1 MSRIRTFIS
10 VTAAAAVAGVTALG
24 TTAASADEPVV
35 LSPIGGGYVTST
47 LQGFARLASDGAS
60 GPTVDLV
67 VVPSSYGDAPKDRKK
82 NLALAQDRTD
92 QLDAACEA
100 IVTAPFTG
108 CTATL
113 AVLLDRAD
121 ATDPANSAALRDEG
135 TDGIYILGGD
145 QGIAMQV
152 LADTPAEEA
161 MTVAVARGV
170 AVGGTSAGAAVQS
183 RSMINGPTGS
193 LGPED
198 GLQRNSTLMWWGD
211 DDDLERGL
219 AFGSEA
225 AIFDQHFFQRGRF
238 GRLLST
244 IATSDERFG
253 GASRLGVG
261 VDYATG
267 LAITGDVTLS
277 GTYGQGSAAVID
289 METLAVAPEWHGSP
303 ELLSARGV
311 LTHLM
316 TPGDVA
322 YDIPTRTLSVDGQA
336 VPAPAASP
344 WAGPSLPGSAGTV
357 VLGGDLSA
365 DLAAAAPFIS
375 AAQEAVAGG
384 ADSRI
389 VVVSGSAGDKKTA
402 KAYAAGLADAGWTGS
417 IDIVVWTKQ
426 GLPPVDLTGVAGV
439 VVVAADPTTLTGAMS
454 DAAFRGLVVG
464 ALREAP
470 AFLADQHMTSAL
482 GSWWSPR
489 PNPTSLDLEDQGIAA
504 FRTGD
509 GAWQPGLG
517 LLDGVFVPRLT
528 EDYRWGRLYDV
539 ARHAP
544 GELAY
549 GLGAGTALVLSPGAP
564 TVTGRGSVVVADGR
578 SATFWT
584 ADNGAIGAG
593 NVVLDIFAP
602 GEVVATTE

>member
-1 MSRIRTFIS
+1 MFLS
-10 VTAAAAVAGVTALG
+10 AAAAAAMAGVTAFG
-24 TTAASADEPVV
+24 TTASADEPVV

-47 LQGFARLASDGAS
+47 LQGFARLAADGAS
-60 GPTVDLV
+60 GPTIDLV
-67 VVPSSYGDAPKDRKK
+67 VVPSSYGDSPKDRKK
-82 NLALAQDRTD
+82 NLSLAQDRTD

-100 IVTAPFTG
+100 IVAAPYTG

-113 AVLLDRAD
+113 AVLLDRSD
-121 ATDPANSAALRDEG
+121 ALDPANSAGLDADG

-161 MTVAVARGV
+161 MTRVVARGV

-183 RSMINGPTGS
+183 RSMINGPTGNV
-193 LGPED
+193 GPQD

-211 DDDLERGL
+211 DADLERGL

-225 AIFDQHFFQRGRF
+225 AIFDQHFYQRGRF

-244 IATSDERFG
+244 IATSDERFD

-267 LAITGDVTLS
+267 LVDTGDVTLS
-277 GTYGQGSAAVID
+277 GAYGQSSAALID
-289 METLAVAPEWHGSP
+289 LETLGVTPAWRGTPEV
-303 ELLSARGV
+303 LSARGI

-322 YDIPTRTLSVDGQA
+322 YDIPSRTLSIAGSPVATPA
-336 VPAPAASP
+336 VAPRT
-344 WAGPSLPGSAGTV
+344 GPSLPTGAGTV

-365 DLAAAAPFIS
+365 DLTTGAAPFVTAAQKAAAA
-375 AAQEAVAGG
+375 G

-389 VVVSGSAGDKKTA
+389 VVISASAGDKKTA
-402 KAYAAGLADAGWTGS
+402 AAYAAGLADAGWAGS
-417 IDIVVWTKQ
+417 VDRVVWTKK
-426 GLPPVDLTGVAGV
+426 GLPPVDLKGAAGV
-439 VVVAADPTTLTGAMS
+439 VVVAADPTTLSGAMGDS
-454 DAAFRGLVVG
+454 AFRGLVTL

-470 AFLADQHMTSAL
+470 SFLADQHLTAAL

-504 FRTGD
+504 FRAGD
-509 GAWQPGLG
+509 GDWQPGLG
-517 LLDGVFVPRLT
+517 LVDGIFVPRLT
-528 EDYRWGRLYDV
+528 EDYRWGRLYD
-539 ARHAP
+539 ATRHSP
-544 GELAY
+544 DELAY
-549 GLGAGTALVLSPGAP
+549 GLGAGTALVLSSEGA
-564 TVTGRGSVVVADGR
+564 TVTGGGSVVVADGR
-578 SATFWT
+578 GATFWT
-584 ADNGAIGAG
+584 ADNGAIGAA
-593 NVVLDIFAP
+593 NVVLDVLAP
-602 GEVVATTE
+602 GEVLATAE